1 MGKRKNTEIKVERRG
16 GARPGAGRPPKN
28 GVSRAKYRP
37 VLIKQEAYELLAGVE
52 NKCEYVSNLIFK
64 NLKKDAIFF

>member
-1 MGKRKNTEIKVERRG
+1 MEAKVERRG

-37 VLIKQEAYELLAGVE
+37 IIIREEAYELLAGME

-64 NLKKDAIFF
+64 DLKKDTNFL

>member
-1 MGKRKNTEIKVERRG
+1 MEAKVERRG

-37 VLIKQEAYELLAGVE
+37 ILITEEAYKLLSGVG
-52 NKCEYVSNLIFK
+52 NKCEYVSNLII
-64 NLKKDAIFF
+64 NDLKKDANFI

>member
-1 MGKRKNTEIKVERRG
+1 MEAKVERRG

-37 VLIKQEAYELLAGVE
+37 ILIRQEAYELLAGVG
-52 NKCEYVSNLIFK
+52 NKCEYVSTLIF
-64 NLKKDAIFF
+64 NDLKGK

>member
-1 MGKRKNTEIKVERRG
+1 MEAKVERRG
-16 GARPGAGRPPKN
+16 GARPGAGRHPKN

-37 VLIKQEAYELLAGVE
+37 ILITEEAYELLAGVG

-64 NLKKDAIFF
+64 NLKKDANFI

>member
-1 MGKRKNTEIKVERRG
+1 MEAKIERRG

-37 VLIKQEAYELLAGVE
+37 ILITEEAYKLLSGVR
-52 NKCEYVSNLIFK
+52 NKCEYVSNLIVK
-64 NLKKDAIFF
+64 DLKKDSNFL